1 MTALMDTPPEAGRAT
16 RTSEELQTE
25 YTPTGREQTFQQLY
39 DRYWDDVR
47 DFVAGL
53 LGNHHDA
60 EDVAQETF
68 ILVHQRL
75 DTYDPSRP
83 ARPWLL
89 RIAGNQAVNFLEKQ
103 NAKKRRAEDGR
114 IVNLTC
120 SSRTGDFIVDV
131 PDYREATPEDEV
143 AQRETIGQLRGLVA
157 KLPERDRNVIHALHF
172 EEMSQ
177 RETAEALVMPRETV
191 RDHNHRVLEGL
202 RTALECGPAA

>member
-1 MTALMDTPPEAGRAT
+1 MDAMMDTPPEPGPTAGTNDEPETECTAT
-16 RTSEELQTE
+16 EHA
-25 YTPTGREQTFQQLY
+25 PTFQQLY
-39 DRYWDDVR
+39 ERHWDDVR

-83 ARPWLL
+83 ARPWLM

-103 NAKKRRAEDGR
+103 NAKKRRAEDGQ

-157 KLPERDRNVIHALHF
+157 GLPERDRNMIRALHF
-172 EEMSQ
+172 EQMSQ
-177 RETAEALVMPRETV
+177 RETAVALVMPRETV
-191 RDHNHRVLEGL
+191 RDRNHRVLEGL
-202 RTALECGPAA
+202 RKVLECGPAA